1 MNSISQ
7 DSTNL
12 NDSLLNIKQIDE
24 LFKIVLIGDSGVGK
38 SCILLRFADDT
49 FTENF
54 YTTIGVDFRFKCL
67 IYKGKKIK
75 LQIWD
80 TAGQERFKTVTSA
93 YYRGADGIIIVYDQ
107 SEKTTFEHINNWI
120 EDISKY
126 TNDEPIKIVLGNKND
141 LIDKNEVSDDDILN
155 FENKTNIPVVK
166 VSAKNSFQINLAFEK
181 LIEKLMIKHKQKSLT
196 DNHSLEPISVKGKL
210 KDKEGN
216 CCVFK

>member
-196 DNHSLEPISVKGKL
+196 NNHSLEPISVKGKL

>member
-12 NDSLLNIKQIDE
+12 NDSFSNTKQYDE

-107 SEKTTFEHINNWI
+107 SEKTTFEHIKNWM

-126 TNDEPIKIVLGNKND
+126 TNEEPIKIVLGNKND
-141 LIDKNEVSDDDILN
+141 LINKNEVTEDDILN
-155 FENKTNIPVVK
+155 FENKTKIPIIK

-196 DNHSLEPISVKGKL
+196 NNQSLEPISVKGKL
-210 KDKEGN
+210 KDKEKT
-216 CCVFK
+216 CCSYN

>member
-126 TNDEPIKIVLGNKND
+126 TNEEPIKIVLGNKND

-181 LIEKLMIKHKQKSLT
+181 LIEKLMMKHKQKSLT

>member
-1 MNSISQ
+1 MNSFSQ
-7 DSTNL
+7 ESTNL

-166 VSAKNSFQINLAFEK
+166 VSAKSSFQINLAFEK

-196 DNHSLEPISVKGKL
+196 NNHSLEPISVKGKL

>member
-49 FTENF
+49 FTENCH
-54 YTTIGVDFRFKCL
+54 TTIGVDFRFKCL
-67 IYKGKKIK
+67 TYKGKNIK

-80 TAGQERFKTVTSA
+80 TPGQERFKTVTSA

-196 DNHSLEPISVKGKL
+196 NNHSLEPISVKGKL
-210 KDKEGN
+210 KDKEGE
-216 CCVFK
+216 CCAFK

>member
-24 LFKIVLIGDSGVGK
+24 LFKIVLIGGSGVGK

-196 DNHSLEPISVKGKL
+196 NNHSLEPISVKGKL

>member
-24 LFKIVLIGDSGVGK
+24 LFKIVLIGGSGVGK

-181 LIEKLMIKHKQKSLT
+181 IIEKLMIKHKQKSLT
-196 DNHSLEPISVKGKL
+196 NNHSLEPISVKGKL
-210 KDKEGN
+210 KDKEGE
-216 CCVFK
+216 CCAFK

>member
-126 TNDEPIKIVLGNKND
+126 TNEEPIKIVLGNKND

-166 VSAKNSFQINLAFEK
+166 ISAKNSFQINLAFEK

-196 DNHSLEPISVKGKL
+196 NNHSLEPISVKGKL

>member
-210 KDKEGN
+210 KDKEGE
-216 CCVFK
+216 CCAFK

>member
-24 LFKIVLIGDSGVGK
+24 LFKIVLSGDSGVGK

-126 TNDEPIKIVLGNKND
+126 TNEEPIKIVLGNKND

-181 LIEKLMIKHKQKSLT
+181 LIEKLMIKHKQKLLT
-196 DNHSLEPISVKGKL
+196 NNHSLEPISVKGKL

-216 CCVFK
+216 CCTFK